1 MGCSIAVES
10 GRRLYSAKC
19 DSCRA
24 SRRPQRPILPASPIV
39 PAPVDSAGAR
49 PGADALPC
57 GFLCDTRSVSPASSC
72 MVSLMGFPQGNRIL
86 G

>member
-24 SRRPQRPILPASPIV
+24 SRRPQRPILLASPSV

-49 PGADALPC
+49 SGADALPC
-57 GFLCDTRSVSPASSC
+57 GFLQLRLYQHHAL
-72 MVSLMGFPQGNRIL
+72 SLLRCP
-86 G
+86 